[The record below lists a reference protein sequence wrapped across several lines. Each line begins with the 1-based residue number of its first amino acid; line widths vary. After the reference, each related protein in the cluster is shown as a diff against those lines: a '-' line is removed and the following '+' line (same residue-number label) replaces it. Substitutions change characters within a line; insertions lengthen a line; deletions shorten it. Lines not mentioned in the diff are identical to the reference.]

1 MHRPYANEL
10 AELELV
16 LRVGVPEAHSDNSC
30 VICEHNLDASLGCLV
45 GLARFGLV
53 MKVHNAAHES
63 EVPRPRFKTAEISF
77 FVVEHGLHMIS
88 IAAGLER

>member
-16 LRVGVPEAHSDNSC
+16 LRVGVPEAYGENSC
-30 VICEHNLDASLGCLV
+30 VICEHDLDASLGCLA

-53 MKVHNAAHES
+53 VKVHNAAHES
-63 EVPRPRFKTAEISF
+63 EIPRPRFETAEISF
-77 FVVEHGLHMIS
+77 FVIERGLNMIS
-88 IAAGLER
+88 SAFGLEM